1 MTKSIIKKSISR
13 KIRTADFESIDI
25 FVEMQEEI
33 EWSDVREKMDKT
45 KIISN
50 ALVLDFMSTLEKTM
64 EELKLN
70 KQISIIKKD
79 KKIDKDF
86 SSENPINKDKKIEK
100 EVEKKE
106 DSGEDFDFLSLF
118 KKGDFSKW
126 KKKMKTFLKK

>member
-1 MTKSIIKKSISR
+1 VGIIIKQDINKWRKIMTKSIIKKSISR

-106 DSGEDFDFLSLF
+106 DSGEDFDFLS
-118 KKGDFSKW
+118 
-126 KKKMKTFLKK
+126 

>member
-106 DSGEDFDFLSLF
+106 DSGEDFDFLS
-118 KKGDFSKW
+118 
-126 KKKMKTFLKK
+126 